1 VHIGDGY
8 GDALSPDGKW
18 ILAHN
23 GAKLMLL
30 PTGSGESRELK
41 LIGNF
46 DFGADWLPDSKRVV
60 IGGALPKSNYRL
72 ILLDTLDET
81 VKPLSPENIWA
92 NTLRPFTVSPNGRYV
107 AGMTADETIALYPL
121 GEGDVVVPVRG
132 VGKGEVPIDW
142 THDNAAGAR
151 ELWKEFA
158 PNDPAGIYK
167 IAPVFMA
174 RDTGAYAYNALRTT
188 NDLYVAEGLK

>member
-1 VHIGDGY
+1 MSWLDWSILADLSSDGRSILFNETREGGGRGSGIYLRKIDSPAPVHIGDGY

-107 AGMTADETIALYPL
+107 AA
-121 GEGDVVVPVRG
+121 
-132 VGKGEVPIDW
+132 
-142 THDNAAGAR
+142 
-151 ELWKEFA
+151 
-158 PNDPAGIYK
+158 
-167 IAPVFMA
+167 
-174 RDTGAYAYNALRTT
+174 
-188 NDLYVAEGLK
+188 